1 MLLDDKTK
9 SCIIEKFETAAKEFN
24 FHFVAPYY
32 MGENNEFCFFG
43 HLFKEDPQKG
53 VIIDITYEFEGSDAE
68 KFKYCRANK
77 RFYSSLN
84 ITPLLGEYDRDY
96 FSYFLL
102 ENWKDEF

>member
-53 VIIDITYEFEGSDAE
+53 VIIDITYEFEGSDVE